1 MLKMRNPSTVKGYLE
16 KGKLNSGFIDLSF
29 GSSGKGKFNALLAMA
44 EQPDFAVTQNSVNAS
59 HIIVSD
65 EGKSYKFQHLCSS
78 VVNPKTKVVV
88 GAGASIWLD
97 QLLKEISDWN
107 LTPERLFIHP
117 NAVVITGNDI
127 EYEKQNLAR
136 IASTMT
142 GNGAAAGKKVM
153 RHPDVKTTS
162 DFRELAPFIRDT
174 TTLIAGWL
182 REGQTGILES
192 SQGWDLS
199 MDHGV
204 MYEIGRDQEYTVRK
218 AYPYTTSR
226 NVDPLTFAG
235 MTGAPAKLL
244 GKIFMNIRSFPIR
257 VGDGSNCEV
266 DGLNGVSLAGSSSGP
281 IWPDQREMSWEELG
295 IDPEITSLT
304 KRKRRVF
311 SFSDMQLKHGTKVC
325 MPDYM
330 TINFVNYVD
339 PAITGCK
346 GRANRVDLRVMFP
359 KVADL
364 VERVER
370 EQYWAG
376 TPYAGRV
383 IWLGTGAKES
393 EYIELVG

>member
-1 MLKMRNPSTVKGYLE
+1 MNYLE
-16 KGKLNSGFIDLSF
+16 KGKLNVGFIDLSW
-29 GSSGKGKFNALLAMA
+29 GSSGKGKFNSLLANQ
-44 EQPDFAVTQNSVNAS
+44 ERPDFAVSQNSVNAS
-59 HIIVSD
+59 HVIVRDDGSN
-65 EGKSYKFQHLCSS
+65 YKYAHLPSS
-78 VVNPKTKVVV
+78 TENTTTKLVM
-88 GAGASIWLD
+88 GAGASID
-97 QLLKEISDWN
+97 LKKMLGEIDDWG
-107 LTPERLFIHP
+107 LTPKRLFIHP
-117 NAVVITGNDI
+117 NAVVITEDDI

-142 GNGAAAGKKVM
+142 GNGAAAARKVM
-153 RHPDVKTTS
+153 RHPQTKAAS
-162 DFRELAPFIRDT
+162 DFRELTPFIRDT

-182 REGQTGILES
+182 REGQTGILETA
-192 SQGWDLS
+192 QGWDLS

-204 MYEIGRDQEYTVRK
+204 VYEIGRDQEYMVHK

-295 IDPEITSLT
+295 VNAEITSLT

-339 PAITGCK
+339 PTITGHK
-346 GRANRVDLRVMFP
+346 GRANRMDLRVMFP

-393 EYIELVG
+393 EYIELVD